1 MRFVPIA
8 MMLLAACSPKKAAD
22 GAPTEAS
29 GTPAMANTAP
39 PAAPSLPPGSAAAAY
54 ICPDKSEI
62 FAMYVN
68 DSTGKPIVALAI
80 GSIRMRLPQV
90 QSASGAKYADAT
102 ASLWNKGNQVTFE
115 HQGITKVCTTA
126 ESIAGPDGGKPSGV
140 HTPIP

>member
-8 MMLLAACSPKKAAD
+8 LMLLAGCSPKKAPDA
-22 GAPTEAS
+22 AITQ
-29 GTPAMANTAP
+29 TPSTPGMANTAP
-39 PAAPSLPPGSAAAAY
+39 PAAPSMPPGSAAAAY

-102 ASLWNKGNQVTFE
+102 TTFWDKGNQVTFE
-115 HQGITKVCTTA
+115 HQGITKVCTTS
-126 ESIAGPDGGKPSGV
+126 ESVAGPAGGKPSGV